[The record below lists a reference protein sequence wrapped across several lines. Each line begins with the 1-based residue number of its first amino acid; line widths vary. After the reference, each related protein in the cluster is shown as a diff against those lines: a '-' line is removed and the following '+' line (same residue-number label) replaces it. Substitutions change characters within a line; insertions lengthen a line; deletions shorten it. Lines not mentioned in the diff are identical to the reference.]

1 MRFESYGIHT
11 RLHYLIKRAG
21 GIDKKLRREWLK
33 NKYGFD
39 DETVDLVLMYNIE
52 KLLEENTIEEIKQ
65 LIIEKNAREKQ
76 RRENAVRTLSN
87 MLNALCCNSDM
98 LYLGNYFHL

>member
-21 GIDKKLRREWLK
+21 GIDKNLRRKWLK

-39 DETVDLVLMYNIE
+39 DETVDLVLMN
-52 KLLEENTIEEIKQ
+52 L
-65 LIIEKNAREKQ
+65 
-76 RRENAVRTLSN
+76 
-87 MLNALCCNSDM
+87 
-98 LYLGNYFHL
+98 